1 LVTQSEQPPL
11 RHLSYVMHVEDEGL
25 EDDDVR
31 SIPTVLGSHRYEKR
45 QRPGRGIRSEVK
57 PQYRL
62 SSGAYVT
69 TKQIDPTNAGKRLMP
84 SPKSAIVGSAV
95 V

>member
-1 LVTQSEQPPL
+1 M
-11 RHLSYVMHVEDEGL
+11 YVEDEDL
-25 EDDDVR
+25 EDYDIR
-31 SIPTVLGSHRYEKR
+31 SIPTVLGSHRQEKC
-45 QRPGRGIRSEVK
+45 QRPRRAIRSEVK
-57 PQYRL
+57 PISIWY
-62 SSGAYVT
+62 GTYVT